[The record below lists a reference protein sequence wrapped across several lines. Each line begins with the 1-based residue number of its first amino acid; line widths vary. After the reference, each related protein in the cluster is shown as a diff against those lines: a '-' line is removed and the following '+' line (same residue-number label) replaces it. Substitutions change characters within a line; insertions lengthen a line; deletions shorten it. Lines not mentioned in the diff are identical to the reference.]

1 MICSKCSGKL
11 LYLILLDYLCS
22 MNIKTI
28 TIAAV
33 LFVSACSPKSEM
45 DNYIDSLMSKMTVE
59 EKIGQINL
67 HSAPGFISAER
78 VTEED
83 DNTKLLR
90 QGLLGGIYGSG
101 NPELL
106 RQCQEIALSAG
117 AGIPL
122 IFGMD
127 VIHGHETVFPVPLAL
142 STSWNPDLVERMARI
157 SAKEAAA
164 TGINWVFSPM
174 VDICRDARWGRI
186 VEGGGEDPYLGGV
199 LAKAYV
205 QGYQGYDDQYDTD
218 EVLACVKHYALYGGA
233 LAGRDY
239 NSVFL
244 SRQEAMN
251 GYMAPYKAAAE
262 AGAASYMSAF
272 NEFEGIP
279 ASMNRW
285 LMQDVLR
292 DSWGFD
298 GFIVSDATAI
308 AEEVNHGIGDLQEV
322 SALSLKAGL
331 DMDMNSDGYIST
343 LKKSLEEGRITEADI
358 DRACRRILEAKYK
371 LGLFEDP
378 FRYLSNE
385 RYASEVYS
393 EGNRAASREIAREC
407 QVLLKNNGV
416 LPLSPE
422 AKVAVVGPLAKD
434 AQAMTGTWALSSHMN
449 ESVTLWEG
457 ISEVADASYAE
468 GSWIFK
474 DSHMEENVRY
484 GLYKAF
490 IPGFQVPPVHTVS
503 QQALIADA
511 VSKARRADVVVACV
525 GEVPN
530 LNGEGASRSDIS
542 LPDAQVELLHAL
554 KETGKP
560 VVMVLVTGR
569 PLTLVWEDEALDA
582 ILNVWSPGTEG
593 GHAVADILFGKAN
606 PSAKLTTTF
615 PRSVGQLPLY
625 YNHKNTGRPHPDTAD
640 YKKFV
645 SCYID
650 EINAPLY
657 PFGYGISYTTFAYS
671 DLRLS
676 ASEMPV
682 SGSVTASVT
691 VTNTGERA
699 GEEIV
704 QLYIH
709 DIYATSTRP
718 VKELKGFRKIHLE
731 PGESAQVDFALTKE
745 ELSYYNHNLEWVC
758 EPGDFE
764 IMIGPNSRDTEG
776 KNLRVTDHMTK
787 PGKNM

>member
-1 MICSKCSGKL
+1 MRKA
-11 LYLILLDYLCS
+11 LIL
-22 MNIKTI
+22 
-28 TIAAV
+28 AV
-33 LFVSACSPKSEM
+33 LAAMAAACAPKSDM
-45 DNYIDSLMSKMTVE
+45 DRYIDDLMSRMTLE
-59 EKIGQINL
+59 QKIGQLNL
-67 HSAPGFISAER
+67 HSAPGFISAEK

-83 DNTKLLR
+83 ENAKLLR

-101 NPELL
+101 NPQLL
-106 RQCQEIALSAG
+106 RQYQEIALSSG
-117 AGIPL
+117 TGIPL
-122 IFGMD
+122 LFGLD

-142 STSWNPDLVERMARI
+142 STSWDPALVERMARI
-157 SAKEAAA
+157 SATEAAA
-164 TGINWVFSPM
+164 SGVNWVFSPM

-186 VEGGGEDPYLGGV
+186 VEGGGEDPYLGGE

-205 QGYQGYDDQYDTD
+205 HGYQGHDAEYGTD

-251 GYMAPYKAAAE
+251 GYMNPYKAAAQ
-262 AGAASYMSAF
+262 AGAASYMSSF

-292 DSWGFD
+292 DSWGFN

-322 SALSLKAGL
+322 SVRSLQAGV
-331 DMDMNSDGYIST
+331 DMDMNSDGYMGT
-343 LKKSLEEGRITEADI
+343 LKKSLSEGRITEADI
-358 DRACRRILEAKYK
+358 DRACRRILEAKWK

-378 FRYLSNE
+378 FRYFSDE
-385 RYASEVYS
+385 RYASVFS
-393 EGNRAASREIAREC
+393 EENRAASREIAREC

-416 LPLSPE
+416 LPLSPGTR
-422 AKVAVVGPLAKD
+422 VAVVGPLAKD
-434 AQAMTGTWALSSHMN
+434 AMAMTGTWAMTSHGN
-449 ESVTLWEG
+449 ESITLWQG
-457 ISEVADASYAE
+457 ISEVTDASYAE
-468 GSWIFK
+468 GSWLFK
-474 DSHMEENVRY
+474 DAHLEENVRY

-490 IPGFQVPPVHTVS
+490 VPGFQVPPIHAVS
-503 QQALIADA
+503 QESLIAEA
-511 VSKARRADVVVACV
+511 VAKARRADVVIACV

-542 LPDAQVELLHAL
+542 LPDAQQELLRAL
-554 KETGKP
+554 KATGKP
-560 VVMVLVTGR
+560 MVMVLVTGR
-569 PLTLVWEDEALDA
+569 PLTLVWEDAEMDA

-593 GHAVADILFGKAN
+593 GRAVADVLFGKAN

-625 YNHKNTGRPHPDTAD
+625 YNHKNTGRPHPDTAA

-657 PFGYGISYTTFAYS
+657 PFGYGLSYTTYAYGPVS
-671 DLRLS
+671 LS
-676 ASEMPV
+676 ASEMPMD
-682 SGSVTASVT
+682 GSITASVT
-691 VTNTGERA
+691 VTNTGTRA
-699 GEEIV
+699 GDEIV

-709 DIYATSTRP
+709 DIFATSSRP

-731 PGESAQVDFALTKE
+731 PGESASVEFKLTKE
-745 ELSYYNHNLEWVC
+745 DLSYYNHDLQWVC

-764 IMIGPNSRDTEG
+764 IMIGPNSRDTESAVFCL
-776 KNLRVTDHMTK
+776 K
-787 PGKNM
+787 

>member
-1 MICSKCSGKL
+1 MKRFFL
-11 LYLILLDYLCS
+11 PF
-22 MNIKTI
+22 
-28 TIAAV
+28 AAV
-33 LFVSACSPKSEM
+33 LLLSACTPRSGM
-45 DNYIDSLMSKMTVE
+45 DRYIDDLMSRMTLD
-59 EKIGQINL
+59 EKIGQLNL
-67 HSAPGFISAER
+67 HSAPGFISAEK

-83 DNTKLLR
+83 ENAKLLR
-90 QGLLGGIYGSG
+90 RGLLGGIYGSG
-101 NPELL
+101 DPELL
-106 RQCQEIALSAG
+106 RRCQEIALESG

-142 STSWNPDLVERMARI
+142 SSSWNPSLVERMARL

-186 VEGGGEDPYLGGV
+186 VEGNGEDPYLGGE

-205 QGYQGYDDQYDTD
+205 HGYQGYDEHYDTD

-233 LAGRDY
+233 ESGRDY
-239 NSVFL
+239 NQVFL

-251 GYMAPYKAAAE
+251 GYMAPYKAACE
-262 AGAASYMSAF
+262 AGAASYMSSF

-279 ASMNRW
+279 ASMNEW
-285 LMQDVLR
+285 LMDDVLR
-292 DSWGFD
+292 KAWGFK

-322 SALSLKAGL
+322 SARSLQAGL
-331 DMDMNSDGYIST
+331 DMDMNSDGYIGT
-343 LKKSLEEGRITEADI
+343 LKKSLEEGRISEADI
-358 DRACRRILEAKYK
+358 DRACRRILEAKYR

-378 FRYLSNE
+378 FRYFSDE
-385 RYASEVYS
+385 RYAAEVYS
-393 EGNRAASREIAREC
+393 EENRAAAREIAREC

-416 LPLSPE
+416 LPLSLS

-434 AQAMTGTWALSSHMN
+434 AMAMTGTWALSSHRN
-449 ESVTLWEG
+449 ESITLWQG

-468 GSWIFK
+468 GSWLFK
-474 DSHMEENVRY
+474 DAHLEENVRY

-490 IPGFQVPPVHTVS
+490 VPGFQVPPVHPVS
-503 QQALIADA
+503 QEKLIADA
-511 VSKARRADVVVACV
+511 VALARRSDVVVACV

-530 LNGEGASRSDIS
+530 LNGEGSSRTDIS
-542 LPDAQVELLHAL
+542 LPDAQQELLRAL
-554 KETGKP
+554 KGTGKP

-569 PLTLVWEDEALDA
+569 PLSLVWENEAMDA

-593 GHAVADILFGKAN
+593 GHAVADVLFGKAN
-606 PSAKLTTTF
+606 PSGKLTITF

-625 YNHKNTGRPHPDTAD
+625 YNHKNTGRPHPDSAD

-657 PFGYGISYTTFAYS
+657 PFGYGLSYTSFEYS
-671 DLRLS
+671 DVRLS
-676 ASEMPV
+676 ASEMPLG
-682 SGSVTASVT
+682 GSVTASVT
-691 VTNTGERA
+691 VTNTGSCA
-699 GEEIV
+699 GDEIV

-709 DIYATSTRP
+709 DVYATSTRP
-718 VKELKGFRKIHLE
+718 VKELKGFRKIHLK
-731 PGESAQVDFALTKE
+731 PGESAQVDFTLTKE
-745 ELSYYNHNLEWVC
+745 DLSYYNHDLQWVC

-764 IMIGPNSRDTEG
+764 IMIGPNSRDVQAAT
-776 KNLRVTDHMTK
+776 LRV
-787 PGKNM
+787 KN